1 MRILIISLPRTG
13 STSLLHKISKE
24 REFRAIF
31 EPFDGSDRFLYDDDM
46 NNVVVKTIIHQ
57 HENNFELSK
66 KFDDVILLNRKNFKN
81 HLESY
86 SYLYHNI
93 RNGYHSGTPYEYVA
107 PPVETI
113 DNSKLFSC

>member
-57 HENNFELSK
+57 WVK
-66 KFDDVILLNRKNFKN
+66 I
-81 HLESY
+81 Y
-86 SYLYHNI
+86 
-93 RNGYHSGTPYEYVA
+93 RNCL
-107 PPVETI
+107 I
-113 DNSKLFSC
+113 N